1 MTATTVLKCI
11 VGAGLLVTWAYL
23 VTIGKA
29 DAPALVDFIKVTLA
43 ALAAH
48 TVFSKGDPQP

>member
-1 MTATTVLKCI
+1 MSQTIIKCL
-11 VGAGLLVTWAYL
+11 VGAVLIGIWAYL
-23 VTIGKA
+23 ITIGKA

-48 TVFSKGDPQP
+48 TVFSKGDSP